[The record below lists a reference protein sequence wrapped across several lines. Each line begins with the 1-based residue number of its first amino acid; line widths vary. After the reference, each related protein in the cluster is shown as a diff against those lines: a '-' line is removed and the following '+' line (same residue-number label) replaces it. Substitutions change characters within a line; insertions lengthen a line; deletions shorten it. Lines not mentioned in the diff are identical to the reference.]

1 MVQTSAVAMS
11 MTCRRPLTCDSC
23 RLRHIHRFGMDSYIL
38 AYRSPWLWHGAA
50 QQNSTDA
57 VQTSDTVHDAPV
69 AAAAAAYA

>member
-1 MVQTSAVAMS
+1 MS
-11 MTCRRPLTCDSC
+11 PTFD
-23 RLRHIHRFGMDSYIL
+23 LRQLPPSSY
-38 AYRSPWLWHGAA
+38 SPLWHGAA